1 MDSGLIDDYKKVDG
15 KPLGEKNP
23 KWLQDDYVKFLR
35 FAQWKIER
43 AGCGLVGLI
52 TNHSYIDAQTFRGM
66 RRSLME
72 TYDEIY
78 ILNLHGSS
86 QRPESV
92 PDGYVNQNVF
102 DIQQGVAIA
111 FLSSDVENAMAM
123 LKSFTPIIGAD
134 VRTNTIG

>member
-1 MDSGLIDDYKKVDG
+1 MIEDYKKVDG

-35 FAQWKIER
+35 FAQWKIEQ
-43 AGCGLVGLI
+43 AGRGLVGFI
-52 TNHSYIDAQTFRGM
+52 TNHSYLDAQTFRGM

-86 QRPESV
+86 QKPELV
-92 PDGYVNQNVF
+92 PDGYMNQNVF
-102 DIQQGVAIA
+102 DIQLGVAIA
-111 FLSSDVENAMAM
+111 FFVKRRRERDGDALVFYSDNW
-123 LKSFTPIIGAD
+123 AD
-134 VRTNTIG
+134 EEIKTIG